1 MKTEDFDYELPAHLI
16 AQTPLEKRSDSRL
29 LVLNRKEQTLAHARF
44 YELGNYL
51 RAGDLLIFNDSR
63 VIPARLFGEKEG
75 TGGAVELLLLRPLQN
90 PVHFEALVKP
100 GRRIRSG
107 QRLRFGGGALTG
119 TVIGEGQDGV
129 RHIAF
134 DTDAKMWDALLE
146 TLGEMPLP
154 PYIHERLE
162 DRTRY
167 QTVYAREKGSAA
179 APTAG
184 LHFTDELLSSL
195 AAQGVERAFV
205 TLHVGLGTFRPV
217 QVEDVEKHTM
227 HAEWFRIPA
236 ETKQAIERAK
246 AEGRRVICV
255 GTTSVRTIESAWRN
269 YGTVAE
275 DGSIQGFTDIFIHP
289 NEPLRV
295 TEGLITNFHLP
306 QSTLM
311 MLVAALIGRERL
323 LETYRIAVEHEYRF
337 FSFGDAMLIL

>member
-1 MKTEDFDYELPAHLI
+1 MKTEDFDYQLPAHLI
-16 AQTPLEKRSDSRL
+16 AQTPLKKRSDSRL
-29 LVLNRKEQTLAHARF
+29 LVLERKEQVLAHARF
-44 YELGNYL
+44 YELGDYL

-75 TGGAVELLLLRPLQN
+75 TGGVVEILLLRPLDN
-90 PVHFEALVKP
+90 PVHFEVLAKP
-100 GRRIRSG
+100 GRRIKTG
-107 QRLRFGGGALTG
+107 QRIRFGDGALTG
-119 TVIGEGQDGV
+119 TIIGEGEDGI

-134 DTDAKMWDALLE
+134 DTEPRMWDTLLE

-154 PYIHERLE
+154 PYIHEHLE

-184 LHFTDELLSSL
+184 LHFTEELLASL

-217 QVEDVEKHTM
+217 QVEDVENHTM
-227 HAEWFRIPA
+227 HAEWFRVPA
-236 ETKQAIERAK
+236 ETKRAIEKAK

-255 GTTSVRTIESAWRN
+255 GTTSVRTIESAWRD

-323 LETYRIAVEHEYRF
+323 LEAYRVAVAKEYRF